1 MSVIQDA
8 VILITGASSGIGEA
22 CARLLAQKGAR
33 VVLGARRSDRLQAL
47 AGEIREAGGS
57 AEYQRLDVTSREDSQ
72 KFIDFALERFG
83 RIDVLVN
90 NAGVM
95 PLSPLEALKVE
106 EWDRMIDVNIRGVL
120 HSIAAALPVMQAQRS
135 GLRDQVCGAGDFRR
149 VAPRGRRR
157 YPRHPGIARGG
168 RVGVGREHFRCA
180 HP

>member
-72 KFIDFALERFG
+72 KFIDFAL
-83 RIDVLVN
+83 
-90 NAGVM
+90 
-95 PLSPLEALKVE
+95 
-106 EWDRMIDVNIRGVL
+106 
-120 HSIAAALPVMQAQRS
+120 
-135 GLRDQVCGAGDFRR
+135 
-149 VAPRGRRR
+149 
-157 YPRHPGIARGG
+157 
-168 RVGVGREHFRCA
+168 
-180 HP
+180 